1 MKKLLGI
8 PALITIA
15 AASTLTS
22 CTSADDTSEIS
33 APETTQ
39 EQEDEPTIYRQYV
52 ALGDSYA
59 AMGSRD
65 AQVTGPAECFR
76 SGDNYPAVLAGDDR
90 IKEFVDATCASAVT
104 HDITSVRTGDEGF
117 ISAQVDSLTE
127 DTDLVTISI
136 GGNDIGFP
144 DIARCFQEATAAGTE
159 SDCAS
164 KFPDSTELFGP
175 TPEMLDHTY
184 SSIRNKAPGADVF
197 VTGYLPLITE
207 NGDCPDAGF
216 ISDEDREWAAS
227 LTNEL
232 NELISKIASELH
244 FTFVLPEEAAEH
256 TVCAEPSQRWTDLSG
271 VETGA
276 YPMHPTALGQEA
288 MAQAISEAISAKL

>member
-39 EQEDEPTIYRQYV
+39 EQADEPTIYRQYV

-159 SDCAS
+159 
-164 KFPDSTELFGP
+164 
-175 TPEMLDHTY
+175 
-184 SSIRNKAPGADVF
+184 
-197 VTGYLPLITE
+197 
-207 NGDCPDAGF
+207 
-216 ISDEDREWAAS
+216 
-227 LTNEL
+227 
-232 NELISKIASELH
+232 
-244 FTFVLPEEAAEH
+244 
-256 TVCAEPSQRWTDLSG
+256 
-271 VETGA
+271 
-276 YPMHPTALGQEA
+276 
-288 MAQAISEAISAKL
+288 